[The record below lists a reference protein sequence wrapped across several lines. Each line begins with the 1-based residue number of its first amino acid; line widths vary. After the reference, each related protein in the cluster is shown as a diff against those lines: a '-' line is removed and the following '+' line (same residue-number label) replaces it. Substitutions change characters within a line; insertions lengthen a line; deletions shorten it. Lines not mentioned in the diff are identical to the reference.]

1 MDGVSV
7 RLTALLPH
15 TQAITDMD
23 TSDTN
28 ASSPT
33 ASPVADRDEA
43 NMASIARQAIVD
55 EKRDVYGY
63 ELFDRS
69 VAHNAHTAA
78 SDAALLFNALSYA
91 GAEALVGKK
100 TVFINCTHDSLSG
113 GHLELIHPD
122 RVVLEV
128 PALPADAT
136 QENIEACLP
145 TFATLR
151 QRGFRLAFDQNLL
164 RRNYAS
170 WLPMASFVK
179 LDMQSFAIE
188 HAEKLV
194 KFAQTYTRAQIVAE
208 KVETAEQFEHML
220 GLGVKLFQ
228 GYWFAQP
235 QLVQARTI
243 RPTQTTIIQL
253 INLVRQQASTEEI
266 EELLKKDPTLSFNLL
281 RFINSSGF
289 GLSCEITSFRHA
301 VMILGLKKLFRWAAL
316 LLTTSRAGGT
326 PPAVGQTAV
335 VRGRLMELLTAEL
348 LPPEECDHAFVVGVF
363 SLLDVMLSQPMAKAL
378 ESVALPQS
386 VVDALV
392 HNQGVFAPFLDL
404 TRACESGDE
413 AAFARAAN
421 ALQLSNHQVNWAHLQ
436 ALSWADNLAS
446 EVI

>member
-1 MDGVSV
+1 
-7 RLTALLPH
+7 
-15 TQAITDMD
+15 MD
-23 TSDTN
+23 TSDNTPDQAPATAPDDTN
-28 ASSPT
+28 
-33 ASPVADRDEA
+33 VAC
-43 NMASIARQAIVD
+43 IARQPIVD

-69 VAHNAHTAA
+69 TAAHAHTAA

-100 TVFINCTHDSLSG
+100 TVFINCTHESLSG
-113 GHLELIHPD
+113 AHLELIHPD

-128 PALPADAT
+128 PPLAADAS
-136 QENIEACLP
+136 QQDIDACLP
-145 TFATLR
+145 VFEALR

-164 RRNYAS
+164 RSSYAS
-170 WLPMASFVK
+170 WMSMASFVK
-179 LDMQSFAIE
+179 LDMQAFALE

-194 KFAQTYTRAQIVAE
+194 KLAQSHTRAQVVAE
-208 KVETAEQFEHML
+208 KVETAEQFERMHA
-220 GLGVKLFQ
+220 LGVRLFQ
-228 GYWFAQP
+228 GFWFAQP
-235 QLVQARTI
+235 QQVQARTI
-243 RPTQTTIIQL
+243 RPTQATIIQL

-316 LLTTSRAGGT
+316 LLTTSRVGGM

-335 VRGRLMELLTAEL
+335 VRGRLMELLSAEL
-348 LPPEECDHAFVVGVF
+348 LPPEESDHAFVVGVF
-363 SLLDVMLSQPMAKAL
+363 SLLDVMLNQPMAKAL

-386 VVDALV
+386 IVDALV
-392 HNQGVFAPFLDL
+392 HNQGVFAPFLEL

-413 AAFARAAN
+413 LAFARAAN

-436 ALSWADNLAS
+436 ALSWADSLAT
-446 EVI
+446 EDL

>member
-1 MDGVSV
+1 
-7 RLTALLPH
+7 
-15 TQAITDMD
+15 MD
-23 TSDTN
+23 TSDNNPTQAPAAEADDTN
-28 ASSPT
+28 
-33 ASPVADRDEA
+33 VAC
-43 NMASIARQAIVD
+43 IARQPIVD

-69 VAHNAHTAA
+69 TAAHAHTAA

-100 TVFINCTHDSLSG
+100 TVFINCTHESLSG
-113 GHLELIHPD
+113 AHLELIHPD

-128 PALPADAT
+128 PPLAADAS
-136 QENIEACLP
+136 QQDIDACLP
-145 TFATLR
+145 VFEALR

-164 RRNYAS
+164 RSSYAS
-170 WLPMASFVK
+170 WMSMASFVK
-179 LDMQSFAIE
+179 LDMQAFALE

-194 KFAQTYTRAQIVAE
+194 KLAQSHTRAQVVAE
-208 KVETAEQFEHML
+208 KVETAEQFERMHA
-220 GLGVKLFQ
+220 LGVKLFQ
-228 GYWFAQP
+228 GFWFAQP
-235 QLVQARTI
+235 QQVQARTI
-243 RPTQTTIIQL
+243 RPTQATIIQL

-316 LLTTSRAGGT
+316 LLTTSRVGGM

-335 VRGRLMELLTAEL
+335 VRGRLMELLSAEL
-348 LPPEECDHAFVVGVF
+348 LPPEESDHAFVVGVF
-363 SLLDVMLSQPMAKAL
+363 SLLDVMLNQPMAKAL

-386 VVDALV
+386 IVDALV
-392 HNQGVFAPFLDL
+392 HNQGVFAPFLEL
-404 TRACESGDE
+404 TRACESGDD

-436 ALSWADNLAS
+436 ALSWADSLAT
-446 EVI
+446 EDL

>member
-1 MDGVSV
+1 
-7 RLTALLPH
+7 
-15 TQAITDMD
+15 MD
-23 TSDTN
+23 TPDSTN
-28 ASSPT
+28 ALPT
-33 ASPVADRDEA
+33 TAPAAEKDDASI
-43 NMASIARQAIVD
+43 ASIARQAIVD
-55 EKRDVYGY
+55 DKRDVYGY

-128 PALPADAT
+128 PAQPTDAT
-136 QENIEACLP
+136 PQNIEACVS
-145 TFATLR
+145 TFEALR

-170 WLPMASFVK
+170 WLPMASFIK

-194 KFAQTYTRAQIVAE
+194 KFAQTYTRSQIVAE

-220 GLGVKLFQ
+220 SLGVKLFQ

-316 LLTTSRAGGT
+316 LLTTSRSGGT

-335 VRGRLMELLTAEL
+335 VRGRLMAEM
-348 LPPEECDHAFVVGVF
+348 LPPEESDHAFVVGVF
-363 SLLDVMLSQPMAKAL
+363 SLLDVMLGQPMTKAL
-378 ESVALPQS
+378 EAVALPQS

-392 HNQGVFAPFLDL
+392 HNKGVFAPFLEL

-413 AAFARAAN
+413 AAFANAAN

-436 ALSWADNLAS
+436 ALSWADNLIS
-446 EVI
+446 ESA

>member
-1 MDGVSV
+1 MDTINTTTTPSN
-7 RLTALLPH
+7 LTAE
-15 TQAITDMD
+15 ITA
-23 TSDTN
+23 TAN
-28 ASSPT
+28 AATEVATT
-33 ASPVADRDEA
+33 AERDDA
-43 NMASIARQAIVD
+43 NIASIARQAIVD
-55 EKRDVYGY
+55 DKRDVFAY

-69 VAHNAHTAA
+69 VAHNAHTA
-78 SDAALLFNALSYA
+78 STDAALLFNALSYA

-100 TVFINCTHDSLSG
+100 LVFINCTHESLTG

-136 QENIEACLP
+136 PESIAACLP
-145 TFATLR
+145 IFDALR

-164 RRNYAS
+164 RRQYAS

-179 LDMQSFAIE
+179 LDVQTFGLE

-194 KFAQTYTRAQIVAE
+194 RFTQTYTRAQIVAE
-208 KVETAEQFEHML
+208 KIESAQQFEHMHS
-220 GLGVKLFQ
+220 LGVKLFQ
-228 GYWFAQP
+228 DYWFAQP

-243 RPTQTTIIQL
+243 RPTQATIIQL
-253 INLVRQQASTEEI
+253 INLVRQQASTEDI
-266 EELLKKDPTLSFNLL
+266 EQLLKKDPTLSFNLL

-316 LLTTSRAGGT
+316 LLTTTRSDGT
-326 PPAVGQTAV
+326 APAVGQTAV
-335 VRGRLMELLTAEL
+335 VRGRLMELLSSEL
-348 LPPEECDHAFVVGVF
+348 LPPEESDHAFVVGVF
-363 SLLDVMLSQPMAKAL
+363 SLLDVMLGQPMAKAL

-392 HNQGVFAPFLDL
+392 HNTGVFAPFLDL

-413 AAFARAAN
+413 AAFAKAAN

-436 ALSWADNLAS
+436 ALAWADNLIS
-446 EVI
+446 ESA

>member
-1 MDGVSV
+1 MDQVKEMQPEQA
-7 RLTALLPH
+7 TAGK
-15 TQAITDMD
+15 DD
-23 TSDTN
+23 GN
-28 ASSPT
+28 
-33 ASPVADRDEA
+33 V
-43 NMASIARQAIVD
+43 ASIARQAIVD
-55 EKRDVYGY
+55 EKRDVFGY

-69 VAHNAHTAA
+69 VGINAHTAA

-91 GAEALVGKK
+91 GTEALVGTK

-128 PALPADAT
+128 PALAPDAT
-136 QENIEACLP
+136 PENIAACIP
-145 TFATLR
+145 TFTALR

-164 RRNYAS
+164 RRGYAA
-170 WLPMASFVK
+170 WLPMASFIK
-179 LDMQSFAIE
+179 LDMQTFALAQ
-188 HAEKLV
+188 AEVLV
-194 KFAQTYTRAQIVAE
+194 KFAQSHTRAQLVAE
-208 KVETAEQFEHML
+208 KVETAEQFERMREL
-220 GLGVKLFQ
+220 GIKLFQ
-228 GYWFAQP
+228 GFWFAQP

-243 RPTQTTIIQL
+243 RPTQATIIQL
-253 INLVRQQASTEEI
+253 INLVRQQAGTEEI

-316 LLTTSRAGGT
+316 LLTTSRADGA

-335 VRGRLMELLTAEL
+335 VRGRLMELLTAEM

-363 SLLDVMLSQPMAKAL
+363 SLLDVMLGQPMDKAL
-378 ESVALPQS
+378 EAVALPQT

-392 HNQGVFAPFLDL
+392 HGTGPFAPFLDL
-404 TRACESGDE
+404 TRACESGDD
-413 AAFARAAN
+413 ASFARAAN

-436 ALSWADNLAS
+436 ALTWADSLTESGNM
-446 EVI
+446 

>member
-1 MDGVSV
+1 METS
-7 RLTALLPH
+7 
-15 TQAITDMD
+15 D
-23 TSDTN
+23 TSDL
-28 ASSPT
+28 PQ
-33 ASPVADRDEA
+33 PADQSTEKDDA
-43 NMASIARQAIVD
+43 NIASIARQAIVD
-55 EKRDVYGY
+55 EKRDVFGY

-69 VAHNAHTAA
+69 VSHNAHTAA

-100 TVFINCTHDSLSG
+100 TVFINCTHESLSG

-128 PALPADAT
+128 PALPADASP
-136 QENIEACLP
+136 ESIEACLP
-145 TFATLR
+145 TFNALR

-179 LDMQSFAIE
+179 LDMQSFGLE

-208 KVETAEQFEHML
+208 KVETAEQFDHML
-220 GLGVKLFQ
+220 GLGIKLFQ

-235 QLVQARTI
+235 QVVQARTI
-243 RPTQTTIIQL
+243 RPTQATIIQL

-289 GLSCEITSFRHA
+289 GLSCEVTSFRYA

-335 VRGRLMELLTAEL
+335 VRGRLMELLSAEL
-348 LPPEECDHAFVVGVF
+348 LPPEESDHAFVVGVF
-363 SLLDVMLSQPMAKAL
+363 SLLDVMLGQPIVKAL

-392 HNQGVFAPFLDL
+392 HNKGVFAPFLDL

-413 AAFARAAN
+413 AAFAQAAN
-421 ALQLSNHQVNWAHLQ
+421 ALHLSNHQVNWAHLQ
-436 ALSWADNLAS
+436 ALSWADSLIS
-446 EVI
+446 EGA

>member
-1 MDGVSV
+1 MSSTPEQDTPSAPETPLGEGN
-7 RLTALLPH
+7 TAL
-15 TQAITDMD
+15 
-23 TSDTN
+23 
-28 ASSPT
+28 
-33 ASPVADRDEA
+33 
-43 NMASIARQAIVD
+43 IARQAIVD
-55 EKRDVYGY
+55 EHRAVFGY
-63 ELFDRS
+63 ELYDRS
-69 VAHNAHTAA
+69 TELDSHTAA
-78 SDAALLFNALSYA
+78 SDAALLFNALSH
-91 GAEALVGKK
+91 GDAEALVGKK
-100 TVFINCTHDSLSG
+100 IVFINCTHESLAG

-122 RVVLEV
+122 KVVLEV
-128 PALPADAT
+128 PTLAANAT
-136 QENIEACLP
+136 PEQIEQLLP
-145 TFATLR
+145 TLQALR
-151 QRGFRLAFDQNLL
+151 TRGFRLAFSQDVL
-164 RRNYAS
+164 RRAYGS
-170 WLPMASFVK
+170 WLPLANFIK
-179 LDMQSFAIE
+179 LNMLVIKPELIE
-188 HAEKLV
+188 PLV
-194 KFAQTYTRAQIVAE
+194 KYVRANAQATLIAE
-208 KVETAEQFEHML
+208 KVETAEQHERMAA
-220 GLGVKLFQ
+220 LGVKLFQ
-228 GYWFAQP
+228 GYWFARPAMVKAQ
-235 QLVQARTI
+235 TI
-243 RPTQTTIIQL
+243 RPSQATIIQL
-253 INLVRQQASTEEI
+253 INLVRQQASTDEI
-266 EELLKKDPTLSFNLL
+266 EDLLKKDPTLSFNLL